1 MNNVTERLIARVEN
15 AINVG
20 AEVEDIVQLLA
31 GHGVT
36 GYDAW
41 LAYKAAEVSVRMF
54 QRGDLRSAK
63 QNAPTRQMRAV
74 RV

>member
-41 LAYKAAEVSVRMF
+41 LAYKAAEVSIRLF
-54 QRGDLRSAK
+54 NRDLKSAK
-63 QNAPTRQMRAV
+63 QDAPTRQMRAV

>member
-1 MNNVTERLIARVEN
+1 MQVTERLIARVEN

-20 AEVEDIVQLLA
+20 AEMEDIVQMLA
-31 GHGVT
+31 GYGVT

-54 QRGDLRSAK
+54 ERFPLPARPE
-63 QNAPTRQMRAV
+63 APTRQLRAV
-74 RV
+74 GR